1 MRFRLPA
8 VVFAACLAA
17 WAGSMSVAQLFSFIE
32 SSVQFIKR
40 GTMTDKQLADYLG
53 KTKLTERLDDRSVE
67 QMESLGIGPKTRE
80 ALMRL
85 RDQSRTMTAAKPIE
99 PPSDPRL
106 APPPSSEEQGAIMD
120 EVRDY
125 ALNYSKR
132 LPDFICTQVT
142 RRYGAARPGTKYG
155 GSAGSDPSFQLLDTL
170 TIRLSYFE
178 QKEDYKPILINNS
191 PTTAEYRNLGGART
205 TGDFGSMMREV
216 FERMTQARFE
226 WDHWATLRDLPTMV
240 FAYHVDQSHSQ
251 WHITYE
257 NRIDIVP
264 AYRGLIYVNT
274 NTHEVTRVTLE
285 AVNLPPEFPV
295 KMART
300 ILDYD
305 YQDISGRRFLL
316 PLKARTDM
324 SDSEFFSRND
334 TEFRN
339 YRKYQVESELKFDT
353 DVAPPPLP
361 DDKTKETPPPVVKK

>member
-32 SSVQFIKR
+32 SSMQFIR
-40 GTMTDKQLADYLG
+40 QGTMTDKQLADYLG
-53 KTKLTERLDDRSVE
+53 KTALTEKLDDRTVE
-67 QMESLGIGPKTRE
+67 QLQSLGIGPKTRE
-80 ALMRL
+80 ALLKL
-85 RDQSRTMTAAKPIE
+85 RDRSQTLVAAKPVE

-106 APPPSSEEQGAIMD
+106 APPPTSLEQGAIMD

-125 ALNYSKR
+125 AVNYSKR

-142 RRYGAARPGTKYG
+142 RRYAAARPGTKYG
-155 GSAGSDPSFQLLDTL
+155 GSANSDPSYQLIDTL

-191 PTTAEYRNLGGART
+191 PTTMEYRSLGGATT
-205 TGDFGSMMREV
+205 TGDFGSMMREI
-216 FERMTQARFE
+216 FDPATRARFE
-226 WDHWATLRDLPTMV
+226 WDHWATLRDLPTMA

-257 NRIDIVP
+257 RRLDIVP
-264 AYRGLIYVNT
+264 AYHGLIYVNT
-274 NTHEVTRVTLE
+274 KTHEVTRITLE
-285 AVNLPPEFPV
+285 AEKLPPEFPV
-295 KMART
+295 KLART

-305 YQDISGRRFLL
+305 YQDISGRKFLL
-316 PLKARTDM
+316 PLKARTDLA
-324 SDSEFFSRND
+324 DSEFFSRND

-353 DVAPPPLP
+353 DTPPPLP
-361 DDKTKETPPPVVKK
+361 DDKTKEAPPPPPIKK